1 MSQARFFRQRH
12 PLTWLVMVLAL
23 IATLLPGP
31 LMGSRLPLHQS
42 HTPAGTS
49 AGRTQAKAPGNSGHT
64 AVLTY
69 KNDNW
74 RSGQNTTETILTLS
88 NVNAQSFGK
97 RVAYPVDGQ
106 IYAQPLY
113 VPGLNV
119 NGTLHNVVFVATE
132 HDSIYAFDADAQ
144 ASNSAPPPL
153 WHVNYLPAGETT
165 VAWEDV
171 ACGDTVPEVGI
182 TGTPVIDPATRTMF
196 FVTFSENAN
205 GQFFDRLHAID
216 ISTGR
221 ERPGSPVVVRASV
234 SGQGAGSQNGT
245 VSFDPRYERQRAAL
259 LLANGQIYIAWGSFC
274 DNMPY
279 HGWIISYTYDGNGFH
294 QTHAFN
300 VTPDGAGAGVWHGG
314 GGLAADSEGNIY
326 FISGNGDF
334 EPSAPHPSLGD
345 SFVKLSPD
353 LRLLD
358 YFAPFNQECL
368 GEADADL
375 GSGGPLL
382 LPSYPE
388 LIGGGKEG
396 RIYVL
401 DTNKLGQFTTVTQ
414 PCTESNRSR
423 TDVDQVLQ
431 ETPPSTVGGM
441 YGTPAYWRSASAEY
455 VYVSSVGRP
464 TLAYRLQRNSK
475 GQALLPPT
483 PSSQTPE
490 RSFLFSGG
498 NPSLSSNGTSNG
510 ILWLIDPGGILRA
523 YDATNLSH
531 ELYSSAQ
538 DPDYDTLD
546 SYVKFSTPTIADG
559 RVFVPTKTMLT
570 IYGLL
575 NKSSSP
581 PPPVTYNNVGISDDF
596 TQNVQAANYDGLGYS
611 YSATALAQAGI
622 TPGASVLC
630 DGLAFIWPDL
640 PAGVKDNYQANGQT
654 IPLNSGPGVTL
665 LAFLGSATQ
674 GSTSGLARINYGDGS
689 TQTFTLG
696 LTDWTSAAPAFNN
709 KLVATMS
716 YRNGPGGQQPVAVY
730 LFYTA
735 VAVDPTKALKS
746 VTLPLEPAGSSRL
759 HIFALATRGLY
770 GSYNNIGVSDD
781 HLPAHANFDNA
792 GHSYSLQ
799 ALQQAGIN
807 PGDNAFYRGVSGVV
821 FQWPN
826 AAAGQLNNYIAAGQT
841 LPVAPQKNA
850 SLLAFLGAASGGPSY
865 GTAYVNYSDGSRQ
878 PFTLGFSDW
887 TLNEGKAR
895 GPAFGNGIFL
905 TLPYRNQPTGQE
917 FMKTYIFFAEVAL
930 QSGKTVKSVTL
941 PARVNQGLLHVF
953 AVATKTA
960 EETPYNNAGT
970 SDDSNP
976 QAANFDGTGA
986 SYSAQAL
993 AAAGVFPWQPLVYN
1007 GVTFSWPNI
1016 ASGANN
1022 NYLANG
1028 QTIPLSGSPHGTILA
1043 LLGAA
1048 DHSDPSGAHGQVLVR
1063 YSDGSLQ
1070 ALPLCLSDW
1079 TLGGGSFS
1087 PSCGNS
1093 IAIVTAY
1100 YNRPGGPQLQPA
1112 YVFYAELPLD
1122 PEKTVKSIT
1131 LPTTVLGGHLHIF
1144 AFGFK

>member
-1 MSQARFFRQRH
+1 MSQARFSRQQH
-12 PLTWLVMVLAL
+12 PLIWLFTLSLLTAL
-23 IATLLPGP
+23 LLLDP
-31 LMGSRLPLHQS
+31 LMGTRLRADHFLMPKASSASRLQ
-42 HTPAGTS
+42 G
-49 AGRTQAKAPGNSGHT
+49 KAPGSSGHT

-113 VPGLNV
+113 VPNLNINGLP
-119 NGTLHNVVFVATE
+119 HNVVFVATE

-144 ASNSAPPPL
+144 ASTSPPPPL
-153 WHVNYLPAGETT
+153 WHVNYLSPGETT

-171 ACGDTVPEVGI
+171 ACGDTVPEIGI
-182 TGTPVIDPATRTMF
+182 TGTPVIDLSTRTMF
-196 FVTFSENAN
+196 FVTFSENSS

-234 SGQGAGSQNGT
+234 PGQGAGSQNGT

-279 HGWIISYTYDGNGFH
+279 HGWIMSYSYDGSGFH
-294 QTHAFN
+294 QTHVFN

-314 GGLAADSEGNIY
+314 GGLAADGEGNIY

-334 EPSAPHPSLGD
+334 EPTAPRPSLGD
-345 SFVKLSPD
+345 SFIKLSPD

-382 LPSYPE
+382 LPSYQE

-401 DTNKLGQFTTVTQ
+401 DTNKLGQFTTISQ
-414 PCTESNRSR
+414 PCTETNRSR

-441 YGTPAYWRSASAEY
+441 YGTPAYWRSANAEY
-455 VYVSSVGRP
+455 VYVSSVGHP
-464 TLAYRLQRNSK
+464 TLAYRLQHNSK
-475 GQALLPPT
+475 GQALLSSA

-510 ILWLIDPGGILRA
+510 ILWLIDPSGVLRA

-531 ELYSSAQ
+531 ELYSSSQ
-538 DPDYDTLD
+538 DADYDTLD

-559 RVFVPTKTMLT
+559 RVFVPTKTTLT

-575 NKSSSP
+575 NKGSAP

-611 YSATALAQAGI
+611 YSATALAQVGI

-630 DGLAFIWPDL
+630 NGLAFIWPDL

-654 IPLNSGPGVTL
+654 IPLNSGPGITL

-674 GSTSGLARINYGDGS
+674 GSTSGIGRINYSDGS
-689 TQTFTLG
+689 TQPFTLG
-696 LTDWTSAAPAFNN
+696 LTDWTTSTPAFNN

-730 LFYTA
+730 LFYA
-735 VAVDPTKALKS
+735 DVAVDPTRVVKS
-746 VTLPLEPAGSSRL
+746 VTLPPEPSGPSRL
-759 HIFALATRGLY
+759 HVFAMATQGLY

-826 AAAGQLNNYIAAGQT
+826 AAAGQLNNYIACGQT

-878 PFTLGFSDW
+878 AFTLGFSDW
-887 TLNEGKAR
+887 TLNDGKASR
-895 GPAFGNGIFL
+895 PSFGNGIFVV
-905 TLPYRNQPTGQE
+905 LPYRNQPTGQE
-917 FMKTYIFFAEVAL
+917 PVKTYIFYAEVAL
-930 QSGKTVKSVTL
+930 QSGKSVKSVTL

-953 AVATKTA
+953 ALSTKTA
-960 EETPYNNAGT
+960 EDTPYNNAGT

-976 QAANFDGTGA
+976 QAANFDGAGA

-993 AAAGVFPWQPLVYN
+993 AAVGVFPWQSLSYN
-1007 GVTFSWPNI
+1007 GVVFSWPNVP
-1016 ASGANN
+1016 SGANN

-1028 QTIPLSGSPHGTILA
+1028 QTIPLSGGPHKTVLA

-1048 DHSDPSGAHGQVLVR
+1048 DHSDASGAHGQVLVR

-1070 ALPLCLSDW
+1070 PLPLCLSDW
-1079 TLGGGSFS
+1079 TLGNGSFA

-1100 YNRPGGPQLQPA
+1100 YNGPSGPQLQRA
-1112 YVFYAELPLD
+1112 YVFYTELPLD

-1131 LPTTVLGGHLHIF
+1131 LPTTVLGGRLHIF
-1144 AFGFK
+1144 ALGFK